1 MQLTCP
7 TCHAHM
13 PLETALQDEAG
24 RELVGMLAAMQ
35 PQLALPLVHYLG
47 FFRPA
52 KQQLGWGRSLRLA
65 KEVVALCPCPVDVLT
80 EGLIEAARGLD
91 AKRQQPGWKPLG
103 NHNYLRSCLD
113 STQARAGAAA
123 GAAVATAGAAPQ
135 ARMPR
140 SQTGGAMVALEG
152 LKR

>member
-7 TCHAHM
+7 CCHAHV
-13 PLETALQDEAG
+13 PLEAALLDEAG

-35 PQLALPLVHYLG
+35 PELALPLVHYLG

-65 KEVVALCPCPVDVLT
+65 REVLGVMPLAPMLLAGLLEVNRSLDETRAL
-80 EGLIEAARGLD
+80 G
-91 AKRQQPGWKPLG
+91 GWKPLG
-103 NHNYLRSCLD
+103 NHNYLKRVLD
-113 STQARAGAAA
+113 SVQGRQEGAVSLVEP
-123 GAAVATAGAAPQ
+123 GQAAPRSAAPASRGGQ
-135 ARMPR
+135 AL
-140 SQTGGAMVALEG
+140 ANLDA